1 MNKIY
6 YDDAL
11 ACFVSIANNV
21 FGKDVLERNV
31 FLRDAQGKLTFVYQ
45 NEVLQT
51 NKVNKFIKESSNKL
65 SQYLDDDYI
74 IATPDDLFDD
84 SLKQKE
90 KWRQIKVS
98 YSGVSFNINLIER
111 RIVGSDWLTSVN
123 NINSK
128 PAKIV
133 FSSIKG
139 GVGRTTAICI
149 IAAHFS
155 REGKRVLTI
164 DMDLEAPG
172 LGSMLIKPDVMPK
185 FGLLDYFV
193 ESSLDNTDDK
203 FMVDLV
209 GSSWVSDGK
218 GRVDV
223 IPALGSLSLQN
234 PENVLG
240 KISRAYLSESD
251 VINQSLLMTNLQK
264 LMDYYSQIN
273 RYDIILIDARSGLH
287 ETTASLLVGLGA
299 NIFFFGVNQPQTI
312 LGFELLFSHLKV
324 YNSANEEWANKLRF
338 IHAKASAEQD
348 LVFPEL
354 IETNIKKYFYNLPKV
369 ETSIDLDSLKDTFE
383 LDWSNES
390 EDVIHLTEELDENE
404 HIITINYDAR
414 YHDFDPL
421 ENPGI
426 LTSDFYQ
433 EAFSSLIKEVDGILN
448 GYTLTEVDFD

>member
-1 MNKIY
+1 
-6 YDDAL
+6 
-11 ACFVSIANNV
+11 
-21 FGKDVLERNV
+21 
-31 FLRDAQGKLTFVYQ
+31 
-45 NEVLQT
+45 
-51 NKVNKFIKESSNKL
+51 
-65 SQYLDDDYI
+65 
-74 IATPDDLFDD
+74 
-84 SLKQKE
+84 
-90 KWRQIKVS
+90 
-98 YSGVSFNINLIER
+98 
-111 RIVGSDWLTSVN
+111 
-123 NINSK
+123 
-128 PAKIV
+128 
-133 FSSIKG
+133 
-139 GVGRTTAICI
+139 
-149 IAAHFS
+149 
-155 REGKRVLTI
+155 
-164 DMDLEAPG
+164 MDLEAPG

-354 IETNIKKYFYNLPKV
+354 IETNIKNIFI
-369 ETSIDLDSLKDTFE
+369 TFLKLKPRST
-383 LDWSNES
+383 
-390 EDVIHLTEELDENE
+390 
-404 HIITINYDAR
+404 
-414 YHDFDPL
+414 
-421 ENPGI
+421 
-426 LTSDFYQ
+426 
-433 EAFSSLIKEVDGILN
+433 
-448 GYTLTEVDFD
+448 

>member
-1 MNKIY
+1 MNEIY

-11 ACFVSIANNV
+11 ACFVSIVNDV

-45 NEVLQT
+45 NEVLQF
-51 NKVNKFIKESSNKL
+51 NKIKRFIKESSSKL
-65 SQYLDDDYI
+65 SPYLDRDYI

-84 SLKQKE
+84 SLTQKE
-90 KWRQIKVS
+90 KWRKIKVS
-98 YSGVSFNINLIER
+98 YSGLSFNINLIER
-111 RIVGSDWLTSVN
+111 RIVGSDWLSSVN

-193 ESSLDNTDDK
+193 ESSLDNVDDK
-203 FMVDLV
+203 FMIDLV

-223 IPALGSLSLQN
+223 IPALGSVSLQH

-251 VINQSLLMTNLQK
+251 VMNQSLLMTNVQK

-338 IHAKASAEQD
+338 IHAKA
-348 LVFPEL
+348 
-354 IETNIKKYFYNLPKV
+354 K
-369 ETSIDLDSLKDTFE
+369 
-383 LDWSNES
+383 
-390 EDVIHLTEELDENE
+390 
-404 HIITINYDAR
+404 
-414 YHDFDPL
+414 
-421 ENPGI
+421 
-426 LTSDFYQ
+426 
-433 EAFSSLIKEVDGILN
+433 
-448 GYTLTEVDFD
+448 

>member
-1 MNKIY
+1 M
-6 YDDAL
+6 
-11 ACFVSIANNV
+11 
-21 FGKDVLERNV
+21 
-31 FLRDAQGKLTFVYQ
+31 
-45 NEVLQT
+45 QT

-240 KISRAYLSESD
+240 KIS
-251 VINQSLLMTNLQK
+251 
-264 LMDYYSQIN
+264 
-273 RYDIILIDARSGLH
+273 
-287 ETTASLLVGLGA
+287 
-299 NIFFFGVNQPQTI
+299 
-312 LGFELLFSHLKV
+312 
-324 YNSANEEWANKLRF
+324 
-338 IHAKASAEQD
+338 
-348 LVFPEL
+348 
-354 IETNIKKYFYNLPKV
+354 
-369 ETSIDLDSLKDTFE
+369 
-383 LDWSNES
+383 
-390 EDVIHLTEELDENE
+390 
-404 HIITINYDAR
+404 
-414 YHDFDPL
+414 
-421 ENPGI
+421 
-426 LTSDFYQ
+426 
-433 EAFSSLIKEVDGILN
+433 
-448 GYTLTEVDFD
+448 